1 MCPAEIQTL
10 VQEPVEAAAELRPLV
25 RVALHLLSPPYL
37 RTIRSMCCSGKD
49 MESRSGEPSNQQP
62 THHLK
67 KEVLYIGLDVHCE
80 LSPQAVGEIDCR

>member
-1 MCPAEIQTL
+1 
-10 VQEPVEAAAELRPLV
+10 
-25 RVALHLLSPPYL
+25 
-37 RTIRSMCCSGKD
+37 MCCSGKD